1 MTGAV
6 HAAREAL
13 GLQLRGFRHD
23 ARLTGRALAGLAGWH
38 ESKVSK
44 IEYGKQT
51 PSEDDVRTWC
61 EYTRSTENL
70 PDLIA
75 ALRNIE
81 AAYLEYRRVL
91 ATGTKRRQKQ
101 AVKLEADTEVT
112 RWYEPQVVPGLL
124 QTADY
129 ARWILARVTD
139 FYETPNDLEQG
150 VAARI
155 ERQRVLYHGRH
166 RFWFVIAEQ
175 VLHTTA
181 GDDQV
186 MLGQLDRLQ
195 TVMELARVSLAIVP
209 AAAVYRAP
217 TINGFVMFD
226 DRLVQVETI
235 SAELNVTQPR
245 EIRLYARAFDVLARQ
260 AVTGERARTL
270 IRRAREKRLSAL

>member
-1 MTGAV
+1 
-6 HAAREAL
+6 
-13 GLQLRGFRHD
+13 
-23 ARLTGRALAGLAGWH
+23 
-38 ESKVSK
+38 
-44 IEYGKQT
+44 
-51 PSEDDVRTWC
+51 
-61 EYTRSTENL
+61 
-70 PDLIA
+70 
-75 ALRNIE
+75 
-81 AAYLEYRRVL
+81 LEYRRVL

-112 RWYEPQVVPGLL
+112 RWYEPQIVPGLL

-270 IRRAREKRLSAL
+270 IRRAMEKRLSAL